1 MAYGDQPTIT
11 VDDVEIPLL
20 GFGTWQLEP
29 KDARRMVAEALRI
42 GYRHIDT
49 AWIYKNEKAVGEG
62 LRDSGLARDDFFLT
76 TKIWVEHFDH
86 DGLLR
91 QAQESADSLGTVP
104 DLLLLHWPKTTPS
117 FEETLGALNEARDQ
131 GLTRSIGVSNFPS
144 REFRQAQ
151 ALSKARLITDQ
162 VEHHPYLGVDQLV
175 ATAAELGSSITA
187 WSPLAQGKIADDATI
202 SQIGQAHGK
211 TNGQVTLRWL
221 IQNRIIAIPR
231 TSRESRARENFDI
244 FDFELSA
251 EEMQRMNA
259 LDRGERI
266 GDWIDPVFQ
275 WDKTGA

>member
-20 GFGTWQLEP
+20 GFGTWQLEAD
-29 KDARRMVAEALRI
+29 DARRMVAEALRI

-117 FEETLGALNEARDQ
+117 FEETLGALNEAKDQ

-144 REFRQAQ
+144 KEFRRAQ

-162 VEHHPYLGVDQLV
+162 VEHHPYLGVDRLV

-231 TSRESRARENFDI
+231 TSKESRARENFDI